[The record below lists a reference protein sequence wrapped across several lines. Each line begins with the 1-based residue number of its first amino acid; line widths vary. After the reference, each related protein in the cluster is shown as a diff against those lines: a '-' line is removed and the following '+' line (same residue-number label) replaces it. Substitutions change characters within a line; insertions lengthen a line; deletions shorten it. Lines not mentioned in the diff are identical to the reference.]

1 MNTRLSSASFLTPL
15 LLAGAMFFNNA
26 VYGQIPT
33 VLTDKIH
40 RGSGVID
47 LLKDMSGSQLGEYLR
62 TYQSM
67 FLAADVNENASGNE
81 TSRSMGVAL
90 QQMRLLLSTTSG
102 DFSFGDFYTSTSA
115 KILAAGA
122 TSAQQFYT
130 LFGSSG
136 SNELTSATKSF
147 DISRFDDVITISN
160 INFTGDILGAKL
172 EIAFVNVATGRGTG
186 ANEEF
191 FDFSGG
197 FEDFAILTRR
207 DAAMLEAAA
216 IGQAAA
222 PGNLAVVQNTTPLTP
237 VIRGEIPAE
246 PLPVTPEVKPAEPAD
261 GGAVPID
268 TGVVVA
274 DPGAGTP
281 VEEVGGGATEVGDPV
296 EGGGSAVEVGDPT
309 GSGGGV
315 VDAGGTVDA
324 GSDAI
329 GGTAGSGDAI
339 VDGGSGVAVNP
350 VPTAPGAPAP
360 PLVLLLAGAA
370 LLALYQWRASRTGLS
385 G

>member
-1 MNTRLSSASFLTPL
+1 MKTRLSSASFLTPI
-15 LLAGAMFFNNA
+15 LLAGAMLFTTA

-40 RGSGVID
+40 RGAGVID

-62 TYQSM
+62 TYKSM

-81 TSRSMGVAL
+81 SSGSMGVAL

-130 LFGSSG
+130 LFGSGG

-172 EIAFVNVATGRGTG
+172 EMAFVNVDTGRRTG

-197 FEDFAILTRR
+197 FEDFAILTRQ

-216 IGQAAA
+216 IGEAAA

-246 PLPVTPEVKPAEPAD
+246 PLPVTPEVKPAESAD

-296 EGGGSAVEVGDPT
+296 GGGGSAVDVGDPA

-315 VDAGGTVDA
+315 VDYGGAVGSGGGTVDA
-324 GSDAI
+324 G
-329 GGTAGSGDAI
+329 G
-339 VDGGSGVAVNP
+339 GVAVNP

-370 LLALYQWRASRTGLS
+370 LLALHQWRASRTGLL